1 MTKTKTVLKGL
12 LGATAL
18 TALSAGTAFAA
29 GTEAG
34 TLVSNTFTLD
44 YNVGTTPQPPVT
56 GDTPTTFVVDRLID
70 VNVAP
75 NTGTSVAPGST
86 DQPLAFTLTNEGND
100 DQGYVL
106 TPANVVSGDDFDATN
121 LSIFYVIDA
130 NGDGNNNDGAPVAYD
145 GTSTPDIAPDQI
157 VFITIEGD
165 IPGAVG
171 EADTS
176 NITLLAETAITGG
189 SGTLVTEDTDGNDIA
204 AVENVFADASGDV
217 TGDGAADGSHSAT
230 NTYTVTAAE
239 VTAEK
244 LVEIFAEV
252 PNATNDCA
260 IIPGTPAAQTNDGN
274 DQYAIPGACVEYT
287 INATNS
293 GAATATAID
302 IEDTLPA
309 NLTFVAASASG
320 FSTAGTFS
328 TLPTANQNCS
338 TTPCVVVYDGAELT
352 DGSTT
357 PTVGTVTIR
366 ALINSDATANTVP

>member
-1 MTKTKTVLKGL
+1 MTKTKTLLKGL
-12 LGATAL
+12 VGATAL
-18 TALSAGTAFAA
+18 TALSSGTAFAA

-70 VNVAP
+70 VNVAA

-106 TPANVVSGDDFDATN
+106 TPGNVVSGDDFDATN
-121 LSIFYVIDA
+121 LSVFYVIDA
-130 NGDGNNNDGAPVAYD
+130 NGDGINNDGAPVAYN

-157 VFITIEGD
+157 VFVTIEGD
-165 IPGAVG
+165 IPGAAG
-171 EADTS
+171 EGETS
-176 NITLLAETAITGG
+176 NITLLAETAVTGG
-189 SGTLVTEDTDGNDIA
+189 SG
-204 AVENVFADASGDV
+204 AVKA
-217 TGDGAADGSHSAT
+217 
-230 NTYTVTAAE
+230 
-239 VTAEK
+239 
-244 LVEIFAEV
+244 VEIFAEV

-287 INATNS
+287 ITATNS

-366 ALINSDATANTVP
+366 ALINSDATENTVP